1 MLRAFV
7 FLNCD
12 IGAENAVIEE
22 VRGTTGVSQTN
33 GLKGVYDIVAELGSD
48 SDKGI
53 SKIVQSLRSIANV
66 RSCLTM
72 IAAEKHDES
81 ADGQQQE

>member
-1 MLRAFV
+1 MSRAFV

-12 IGAENAVIEE
+12 IGAENTLIEQ
-22 VRGTTGVSQTN
+22 VKRIAGVSQTRR
-33 GLKGVYDIVAELGSD
+33 LSGVYDIVAELGAD

-53 SKIVQSLRSIANV
+53 SKIVKSVRSIANI

-72 IAAEKHDES
+72 IAADKYDAS
-81 ADGQQQE
+81 ADRHQ